1 MELGVLPVA
10 AEQRER
16 ETREREKR
24 KRGTGVAVLIFGGEL
39 LRAPAAA
46 VGDGFQG
53 AMRGWSDGR
62 RQGLPGWSPIEAGAR
77 SSSGTS
83 CSGDEV
89 GQQEEAGALGSS
101 RSSSSI
107 GRRR

>member
-1 MELGVLPVA
+1 M
-10 AEQRER
+10 
-16 ETREREKR
+16 
-24 KRGTGVAVLIFGGEL
+24 AVLIFGGEL

-46 VGDGFQG
+46 VDDGLQG
-53 AMRGWSDGR
+53 AWRGWSDGR
-62 RQGLPGWSPIEAGAR
+62 WQGLPGWSPVEAGAR

-83 CSGDEV
+83 CSDDEV
-89 GQQEEAGALGSS
+89 GQQEEAGTLGSS